1 MSRHLLI
8 IDPQNDFC
16 DLPPPSSAGP
26 TPALPVPG
34 AHADMQRL
42 SHLIRSAGQQ
52 IDGISITLDSH
63 HVLDI
68 AHPGFWQQA
77 DGSAVAPFTSITS
90 AMVRAGQYAPRLPNV
105 LPRVLTYL
113 DQLEA
118 SGRYTLMVWPQHC
131 VIGSWGQNVH
141 AELHAACE
149 QWQLQR
155 LSNVNY
161 VNKGDNPWTE
171 HYSAIAAEVPQ
182 EGQPETQ
189 LNRALL
195 DLLAQQDQIIIAGEA
210 GSHCVKATTL
220 HILEHIGAQH
230 IGKLV
235 LLTDCISP
243 VTGFEAQYQ
252 AFLQQCAAAGVRLT
266 SSAGLLDEWGT
277 ESGTKAGK
285 TAGMAGMAANVASAA
300 NAMR

>member
-1 MSRHLLI
+1 MDKEAIMSRHLLI

-16 DLPPPSSAGP
+16 DLPTPS
-26 TPALPVPG
+26 TPAPDFPISALPVPG
-34 AHADMQRL
+34 ADADMKRL
-42 SHLIRSAGQQ
+42 AHLICTAGAQ

-77 DGSAVAPFTSITS
+77 DGSAVAPFTPITA
-90 AMVRAGQYAPRLPNV
+90 AMVRAGQFAPRQPGA
-105 LPRVLTYL
+105 LPRVLAYL

-118 SGRYTLMVWPQHC
+118 SGRYTLLVWPQHC
-131 VIGSWGQNVH
+131 VIGSWGHNVH
-141 AELHAACE
+141 GALQAAC
-149 QWQLQR
+149 QHWQLQR
-155 LSNVNY
+155 LANVNY
-161 VNKGDNPWTE
+161 VAKGDNPWTE
-171 HYSAIAAEVPQ
+171 HYSAIQAEVPQ
-182 EGQPETQ
+182 PDQPETG

-195 DLLAQQDQIIIAGEA
+195 GLLAQQDQIIIAGEA

-243 VTGFEAQYQ
+243 VAGFEAQYQ
-252 AFLQQCAAAGVRLT
+252 DFLQVCRNAGVRLC
-266 SSAGLLDEWGT
+266 SSTGLLADWGV
-277 ESGTKAGK
+277 AG
-285 TAGMAGMAANVASAA
+285 
-300 NAMR
+300 